1 MLFREEDGFI
11 KVNGDKSSPCCD
23 VRKRHIGET
32 FPRSTYIHGNVVQPF
47 IYLIISVLVHM

>member
-1 MLFREEDGFI
+1 MLFGEEDGFI

-47 IYLIISVLVHM
+47 IYLIISV